1 MEKYKYSI
9 DLRYNKLK
17 ENVSYKISPKNIKS
31 IIIDRDY
38 VENNMP
44 LTFLN
49 VALDKNLI
57 DDMILNSE
65 KNTMVLTIY
74 KYIDF
79 NDSNNIQKAKTV
91 YIQSEFSYIIQENTN
106 ETKSI
111 DYSGDNAERNDIL
124 RYITIGLLSIKNI
137 NDNKKTTNTTFRSTS
152 MMNAVTYVTRH
163 MKMVIEKFKYNKIQ
177 KELLIKPL
185 GSVSK
190 IIRYLNGINVFYDT
204 QYRFFID
211 FDCAY
216 LLSSSGKEVPK
227 KGESIN
233 TILVV
238 IRDPFKLDS
247 AVDGMITDRKQK
259 IYQIDVLA
267 TDADIKVN
275 TAMEK
280 AYTGVTGVNSNGV
293 IGMENLKISRSASI
307 NSNNNVVR
315 VPDNN
320 KDMMKTIISETNN
333 SNAAISVNKDNL
345 DVSVITPNKRYIIR
359 NMEENKKLNGDFIL
373 LRKREI
379 FIPEASNEFI
389 CNVSLDFKQ
398 CVK

>member
-1 MEKYKYSI
+1 MEKYKYSV

-49 VALDKNLI
+49 VALDKNLV
-57 DDMILNSE
+57 DDMIVNSE

-79 NDSNNIQKAKTV
+79 DDSNNIQKAKTA